1 MKRLF
6 FTFAVL
12 GATLAATAQQDRVL
26 LTIDNK
32 PVMTSEFEYIYQ
44 KNNRDM
50 AVEQRTKNDYLE
62 MFINFKLKVVE
73 AETAGLDTTESFKR
87 ELQGYRAQAVPKFL
101 EDKQAMDSMV
111 LLSYNRMKYDR
122 RVAHIAVECPMDAS
136 DSVQQAAM
144 ETITQA
150 RNRVKA
156 GADFA
161 QVAVEMS
168 TIPSAKEDKGELGW
182 IIPFR
187 YVYAFE
193 NAAYNTPVGEVSEV
207 FRTPYGFHIA
217 KVEEERPHE
226 DVNAAHIMKMVPN
239 GNPAMDSVAKI
250 QIDSIYN
257 ALMQGADFAQ
267 TAAAQSDDKGS
278 AMRGGDLGW
287 FGRGVMVKPFED
299 AVFSLGENTISKP
312 FRSRFGWHIAIVK
325 GHRAVLPLD
334 SIRSQVEKNIQRDE
348 RHKEIDK
355 SFIAKTRKEYNLAD
369 SLTDA
374 EVRDYADKHLEEKYE
389 DFRHLVQEYHDG
401 ILLFD
406 ISLDKVWDKA
416 AKDEEGLAA
425 YFNAHKA
432 DYTWDAPQWKGTIIY
447 AKDME
452 HAKVARTIVKS
463 ANADSVVS
471 YVNTRLNNDSITYVK
486 IETGLWQQGKS
497 EVVDKYGFKLKNA
510 QYTNE
515 QYPVILTVG
524 KKIKAPEEYKD
535 VRAQVTNAYQDELE
549 KQWVEELRQ
558 KHVVKVNQEV
568 FDSLPE

>member
-6 FTFAVL
+6 LTFAVC
-12 GATLAATAQQDRVL
+12 GATLAAMAQQDQVL

-32 PVMTSEFEYIYQ
+32 PVMASEFEYIYQ

-50 AVEQRTKNDYLE
+50 AVEQRTKQDYLE

-73 AETAGLDTTESFKR
+73 AEAAGLDTTEAFKR
-87 ELQGYRAQAVPKFL
+87 EWQGYRAQAVPKYL

-111 LLSYNRMKYDR
+111 TLSYNRMKHDR
-122 RVAHIAVECPMDAS
+122 RVAHIAIECPMDAP
-136 DSVQQAAM
+136 DSVQQAAK
-144 ETITQA
+144 ETITRV
-150 RNRVKA
+150 RNRAIA

-161 QVAVEMS
+161 QLAVETS
-168 TIPSAKEDKGELGW
+168 TIPTAKEDKGELGW

-193 NAAYNTPVGEVSEV
+193 NAVYNTPVGDVSPI

-217 KVEEERPHE
+217 KVEEERAHE
-226 DVNAAHIMKMVPN
+226 EVHAAHIMKMVPN
-239 GNPAMDSVAKI
+239 GNPVMDSIAQV

-267 TAAAQSDDKGS
+267 TAATNSDDKGS

-299 AVFSLGENTISKP
+299 AVFALNENQISKP
-312 FRSRFGWHIAIVK
+312 FRSRFGWHIAVVK
-325 GHRAVLPLD
+325 GHRDVLPLD
-334 SIRSQVEKNIQRDE
+334 SIRSQVEKNVQRDE
-348 RHKEIDK
+348 RHKEVEK
-355 SFIAKTRKEYNLAD
+355 SFIAKTRKEYNLSD

-374 EVRDYADKHLEEKYE
+374 EVRDYADKHLEEKYA

-406 ISLDKVWDKA
+406 ISLEKVWDKA

-432 DYTWDAPQWKGTIIY
+432 NYTWDKPQWKGTIIY
-447 AKDME
+447 ATDME
-452 HAKVARTIVKS
+452 HAKVARTYVKS
-463 ANADSVVS
+463 AHPDSIVS
-471 YVNTRLNNDSITYVK
+471 YVNTRINNDSTTYVK

-497 EVVDKYGFKLKNA
+497 DVVDKYGFKQKGA
-510 QYTNE
+510 QYNNE

-535 VRAQVTNAYQDELE
+535 VRAQVTNDYQDELE

-558 KHVVKVNQEV
+558 KHEVKVNQEV

>member
-6 FTFAVL
+6 LSLAVC
-12 GATLAATAQQDRVL
+12 GAAVVAMAQQDQVL
-26 LTIDNK
+26 LTIDNQ
-32 PVMTSEFEYIYQ
+32 PVMASEFEYIYQ

-50 AVEQRTKNDYLE
+50 AVEQKTKHDYLE

-73 AETAGLDTTESFKR
+73 AEAAGLDTTESFQR
-87 ELQGYRAQAVPKFL
+87 EWQGYRAQAVPKYL

-111 LLSYNRMKYDR
+111 TLSYNRMKYDR

-136 DSVQQAAM
+136 DSLQQVAK
-144 ETITQA
+144 ETITRA
-150 RNRVKA
+150 RNRVIA

-161 QVAVEMS
+161 QVAEEMS
-168 TIPSAKEDKGELGW
+168 TIPSVKEDKGELGW

-193 NAAYNTPVGEVSEV
+193 NAVYNTPVGDVSPV
-207 FRTPYGFHIA
+207 FRSPYGFHIA
-217 KVEEERPHE
+217 LVEEERVHE

-239 GNPAMDSVAKI
+239 GNPTLDSIAKI

-257 ALMQGADFAQ
+257 VLMQGADFAQ
-267 TAAAQSDDKGS
+267 TASAHSDDKGS

-287 FGRGVMVKPFED
+287 FGRGMMVKPFED
-299 AVFSLGENTISKP
+299 TVFGIEENQISKP

-325 GHRAVLPLD
+325 GHRSVQPLD
-334 SIRSQVEKNIQRDE
+334 SIRNEVEKKVQRDE
-348 RHKEIDK
+348 RYKEVDK
-355 SFIAKTRKEYNLAD
+355 SFIAKTRKEYNLSD

-389 DFRHLVQEYHDG
+389 DFRHLVREYHDG

-425 YFNAHKA
+425 YFNAHKK
-432 DYTWDAPQWKGTIIY
+432 DYTWDAPRWKGTIIY
-447 AKDME
+447 ATDME
-452 HAKVARTIVKS
+452 HAQVARTYVKS
-463 ANADSVVS
+463 AHPDSVAS
-471 YVNTRLNNDSITYVK
+471 YVNTRINNDSTTYVK
-486 IETGLWQQGKS
+486 VETGLWEQGKS
-497 EVVDKYGFKLKNA
+497 NVVDKYGFKLKNA

-515 QYPVILTVG
+515 QYPAIIAVG

-535 VRAQVTNAYQDELE
+535 VRAQVTSAYQDELE
-549 KQWVEELRQ
+549 AQWVEELRR

-568 FDSLPE
+568 FDRLPE